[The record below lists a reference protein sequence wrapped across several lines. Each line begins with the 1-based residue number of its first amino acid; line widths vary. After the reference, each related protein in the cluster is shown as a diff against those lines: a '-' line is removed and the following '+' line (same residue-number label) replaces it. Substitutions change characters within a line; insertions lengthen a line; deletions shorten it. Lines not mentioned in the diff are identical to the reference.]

1 MKTIKS
7 VKGIF
12 VNVVKVF
19 GWVLVSLLLL
29 LIILILLI
37 RLPAIQNKLTQ
48 KAVFFLENKIGTEVN
63 LEHIFISFPK
73 KIVLKGLYLEDQSK
87 DTLLYAGELSV
98 DTDLWGLIQNQIELN
113 VIELTNC
120 TASIKRSA
128 NDSTFNFTYII
139 EAFVGDKATPVAAD
153 TTTTAWQFSIEEV
166 SISKTLFSFQDKFAG
181 NDITLNIGALDLS
194 MNEFDL
200 TESIY
205 AVESFEL
212 TNTQAEIMQS
222 QLASTSI
229 TEEDTVKSK
238 MPKISFET
246 IELNST
252 KIQYK
257 NAAGQNIH
265 ADLEKFHIEANE
277 VDLNK
282 NKIDIDYVELKGSVI
297 SYRQDQLAAP
307 KVNAQKKDSIILFTG
322 LNIPWDIKVN
332 EIMLADN
339 SLQYDDF
346 NMKPVKGSLDFN
358 HLFVFGLQLL
368 AEDLELKGNVLK
380 GNIENVS
387 FQEKSGF
394 NIQSFSADLELTD
407 QQLDLNK
414 FIIRSCNSKID
425 LKGSASFPSL
435 AQYDQ
440 ATIDFQLDQSIIAL
454 KDILLL
460 SPTLLDS
467 VPLELPES
475 TTIIVDTDVTGTLA
489 DLTINRLNLKTLSN
503 TTLALQGNIKG
514 LPNIDRAVM
523 QIELHK
529 FHTVASDVRL
539 VLADSLIPE
548 SIQLPEW
555 IEVKGKYAGTI
566 KVSNGQATFT
576 SDAGDL
582 DAQGKMD
589 LTSIPTYDAVIKTR
603 QLQLGRILKQ
613 PQTMG
618 TIDMQASVKG
628 SGFKM
633 DTINATFDLS
643 VDQFQYN
650 QYDYK
655 NFKLEGKL
663 HKYLFSGTGSLHDEN
678 LDFVLSGDFDYQQDI
693 PLYNFTFDLKNANF
707 QKLNLSERPLKA
719 RGKLDINLATSDFQ
733 VINGNMAI
741 RKVAIYN
748 GETLY
753 MVDSLLFASI
763 DQVGE
768 SNMTIQSDI
777 VSGEF
782 TGTFNLFRLAGV
794 MRQHIN
800 QYFSLQDKTIT
811 PFKSPQNF
819 KFDLILKNTDL
830 ITEILIPDLDPFI
843 PGKIKGEFNSEENK
857 LNIEI
862 DIAKIKYATTAVDS
876 LSVLI
881 TSDSSA
887 LNYKFRLK
895 NVTQDT
901 LTIDVVQLTG
911 KIQNDSIHS
920 AFQILNSKN
929 EKKYV
934 LGGVIRSEQ
943 DKFRFKF
950 LQDQVVLNYTEWKV
964 PEDNYLDFNFQ
975 GIQAHNFF
983 ITGGQEKIALIT
995 TVKDSTISVEFQDL
1009 QLSSL
1014 TRVVRGVMPANGKL
1028 NGNLKFTTAAQ
1039 GSFNSKLQIDRLEVL
1054 EQPYGDLTLVMSHA
1068 GNRYG
1073 IDLLIKNEDSN
1084 LKADGFYLSDETIS
1098 EFNLSVNL
1106 SPLNLKLIEPLSYG
1120 QLKNVKGNALGNLQ
1134 LSGNF
1139 KKPVIRGEIT
1149 FQDASFKSVYL
1160 NNTFFLTNETISFE
1174 ESGIAFNDFTINDSK
1189 KNEAVIQGDILT
1201 HAYKEFRFNLRL
1213 TAKNFQLLNTTEE
1226 DNKLFY
1232 GKVKL
1237 NTVTRITG
1245 NSNRPKIDMTAS
1257 LSKDS
1262 ELTYVVPQAQKS
1274 VMEQKGIVQFV
1285 DKDAGLDPFLADI
1298 NLEDTIASVFAGID
1312 ISANLELSDDETLH
1326 IVIDPMTGDKLSVKG
1341 NSTLTF
1347 DMTASG
1353 NMNLSGRYEISEGT
1367 YNLSFYKLVKRKF
1380 DIEKGGTIIWAGN
1393 PLNALLDI
1401 RARYE
1406 VETSPLDL
1414 IANQI
1419 NTTDQ
1424 AQLNSYRQRLPFYVL
1439 LDIKGQLLAPQ
1450 ITFQIDMP
1458 MEKRG
1463 AFGGAI
1469 YAKINDINTRE
1480 SDVNKQVFALL
1491 ILRRFVSDNPLE
1503 SQAGSDVANATRT
1516 SVSRILSDQLNRLSE
1531 NIKGVQLSVDIKS
1544 YEDYSTGEAQGDTQ
1558 VQLGVSKSLFNDR
1571 LVVKLSGN
1579 VDVEGENTTQEEVSD
1594 YIGDLALEYKLTSD
1608 GRFRVTGFRTS
1619 NYDMI
1624 DGELTETG
1632 AGLIYIKDY
1641 NTLRELFKAN
1651 VKEK

>member
-1 MKTIKS
+1 
-7 VKGIF
+7 VKD
-12 VNVVKVF
+12 VKKVKRIWPKVIRWT
-19 GWVLVSLLLL
+19 GWVFVTLIVLLV
-29 LIILILLI
+29 ILILVI
-37 RLPAIQNKLTQ
+37 RIPAVQNILTQ
-48 KAVFFLENKIGTEVN
+48 RAVSFLENKIGTKVQ
-63 LEHIFISFPK
+63 LDHIFISFPK
-73 KIVLKGLYLEDQSK
+73 KIVLQGLYLEDQSK
-87 DTLLYAGELSV
+87 DTLFYAGELSL
-98 DTDLWGLIQNQIELN
+98 DTDLWGLTQHQIELN

-120 TASIKRSA
+120 TGSVKRSA
-128 NDSTFNFTYII
+128 ADSTFNFNYIVL
-139 EAFVGDKATPVAAD
+139 AFATTPVD
-153 TTTTAWQFSIEEV
+153 TTTSWIFSVETV
-166 SISKTLFSFQDKFAG
+166 LISKTKFSFDDRFAG
-181 NDITLNIGALDLS
+181 NDASVTIGTLEVS
-194 MNEFDL
+194 MDEFDL
-200 TESIY
+200 AESIY

-212 TNTQAEIMQS
+212 SNTHAEIIQS
-222 QLASTSI
+222 KLTPANHSK
-229 TEEDTVKSK
+229 DTPSEI
-238 MPKISFET
+238 PKISFED
-246 IELNST
+246 IEVNST
-252 KIQYK
+252 NIQYK
-257 NAAGQNIH
+257 NAAGQHIQVN
-265 ADLEKFHIEANE
+265 LGKFHIEADE
-277 VDLNK
+277 IDLQHNR
-282 NKIDIDYVELKGSVI
+282 IDIDQLELEGSLI
-297 SYRQDQLAAP
+297 SYRQDLSQNSGAAI
-307 KVNAQKKDSIILFTG
+307 QKEDSVFRFTG
-322 LNIPWDIKVN
+322 LDIPWDIKIN
-332 EIMLADN
+332 ELTLADN
-339 SLQYDDF
+339 SLKYDDF
-346 NMKPVKGSLDFN
+346 NRKPVEGSLDFN
-358 HLFVFGLQLL
+358 HLFVSDFQLS
-368 AEDLELKGNVLK
+368 AEDLEVKGNALKGNM
-380 GNIENVS
+380 ENLS
-387 FQEKSGF
+387 FQDKSGF
-394 NIQSFSADLELTD
+394 TIQSFSADLELTD
-407 QQLDLNK
+407 HQLDLNK
-414 FIIRSCNSKID
+414 FILRSGNSKID
-425 LKGSASFPSL
+425 LKGSATFPSL

-440 ATIDFQLDQSIIAL
+440 ATINFKIDQSTIAL
-454 KDILLL
+454 KDILFL
-460 SPTLLDS
+460 SSTLLDS
-467 VPLELPES
+467 LPLELPES
-475 TTIIVDTDVTGTLA
+475 TTLILDTDVTGTLA

-514 LPNIDRAVM
+514 LLNFDRAVM
-523 QIELHK
+523 QVELHK
-529 FHTVASDVRL
+529 FHTVASDIRL
-539 VLADSLIPE
+539 VLADSLIPA

-555 IEVKGKYAGTI
+555 IEIKGKYAGTT
-566 KVSNGQATFT
+566 KASNGQASFT

-582 DAQGKMD
+582 DVQGKMD
-589 LTSIPTYDAVIKTR
+589 FTSIPTYDAVIKTR
-603 QLQLGRILKQ
+603 QLNIGKILKQ

-618 TIDMQASVKG
+618 TLDMQASVKG
-628 SGFKM
+628 SGFTM
-633 DTINATFDLS
+633 DTLNAFFDVT
-643 VDQFQYN
+643 VDQFQYH

-663 HKYLFSGTGSLHDEN
+663 NKYLFSGTGSMHDEN
-678 LDFVLSGDFDYQQDI
+678 LDFVLTGDLDYQQEI

-719 RGKLDINLATSDFQ
+719 RGTLDINLSTSDFQ

-748 GETLY
+748 GESLY
-753 MVDSLLFASI
+753 IVDSFLFASI
-763 DQVGE
+763 DQEGE
-768 SNMTIQSDI
+768 SSMTIQSDI
-777 VSGEF
+777 ISGEF
-782 TGTFNLFRLAGV
+782 NGTFNLFSLTRVL
-794 MRQHIN
+794 RQHIN
-800 QYFSLQDKTIT
+800 QYFSLQDKTLT
-811 PFKSPQNF
+811 AFKSPQNF
-819 KFDLILKNTDL
+819 KFDLTLRNTDL

-862 DIAKIKYATTAVDS
+862 DIAEIKYATTAVDS

-895 NVTQDT
+895 NITQDT
-901 LTIDVVQLTG
+901 LTIDAMQLTG
-911 KIQNDSIHS
+911 KIRNDSIHS

-934 LGGVIRSEQ
+934 LGGVIKSEQ
-943 DKFRFKF
+943 DKFRFRF

-975 GIQAHNFF
+975 GIQAHNFA

-1028 NGNLKFTTAAQ
+1028 NGNLKFTTSAQ
-1039 GSFNSKLQIDRLEVL
+1039 GRFNSNLEIERLEVL
-1054 EQPYGDLTLVMSHA
+1054 EQPYGDLTLALSHA

-1073 IDLLIKNEDSN
+1073 IDLVIKNEDSN
-1084 LKADGFYLSDETIS
+1084 LKADGFYVSDETIS

-1106 SPLNLKLIEPLSYG
+1106 APLNLKLIEPLSYG
-1120 QLKNVKGNALGNLQ
+1120 QLKNVKGIAVGNLHI
-1134 LSGNF
+1134 SGSL
-1139 KKPVIRGEIT
+1139 KKPEIRGKIT
-1149 FQDASFKSVYL
+1149 FQDASFKSTYL
-1160 NNTFFLTNETISFE
+1160 NNTFFLANETISFE

-1201 HAYKEFRFNLRL
+1201 RAYKQFRFNLRL
-1213 TAKNFQLLNTTEE
+1213 TAKNFQLLNTTAE

-1232 GKVKL
+1232 GNVKV
-1237 NTVTRITG
+1237 NTVTRISG
-1245 NSNRPKIDMTAS
+1245 NSNRPKVDMTAS
-1257 LSKDS
+1257 LSRDS
-1262 ELTYVVPQAQKS
+1262 ELTYVVPQDQKS

-1285 DKDAGLDPFLADI
+1285 DKDALLDPFLADI
-1298 NLEDTIASVFAGID
+1298 HLEDTIASVFTGID
-1312 ISANLELSDDETLH
+1312 ISANLELSDQETLH

-1380 DIEKGGTIIWAGN
+1380 DIEKGGTIIWSGN
-1393 PLNALLDI
+1393 PLNAQLDI

-1406 VETSPLDL
+1406 VDTTPLDL

-1424 AQLNSYRQRLPFYVL
+1424 EQLNSYRQRLPFFVL

-1458 MEKRG
+1458 VEKRG

-1469 YAKINDINTRE
+1469 YAKINDINSRE

-1531 NIKGVQLSVDIKS
+1531 NIKGVQLSLDIKS

-1558 VQLGVSKSLFNDR
+1558 IQLGVSKSLFNDR

-1579 VDVEGENTTQEEVSD
+1579 VDVEGENTTQEEISD

-1624 DGELTETG
+1624 DGELIETG

-1641 NTLRELFKAN
+1641 NTLRELFKRN